1 MIPDRGRIVLVG
13 ASTAGEAF
21 VSRLRELG
29 HEGEIVV
36 VDRDARMPYDRP
48 PLSKG
53 YLTDPDDTDI
63 GVDWADGTSIVS
75 ADVTGVDP
83 VAKTLAVVDPDG
95 VARAVPFDTLVIA
108 AGATPVSLPI
118 EREGVL
124 HFRSV
129 EDSETIRAA
138 AGPGSRVGIIGAGAI
153 GAELAT
159 SLSHNGAAV
168 VLLDKADRPLERLLV
183 GYLGAD
189 VTSWLQSTGVDCRWG
204 VDIERIAG
212 TPGDWTVDL
221 GDGSQLGFDVLVS
234 AVGVRPTVA
243 WLADSGLLTEGQLIC
258 DADGRVLSAEGPQPD
273 IFAIGDVVTRALPT
287 GETCR
292 TESWTAAK
300 EHGAQLAEWLSGV
313 PVTPAELPYFW
324 TDVAGRKI
332 QVLGT
337 LRREGSIEVEFENT
351 SRGGVV
357 YRVDGDDGST
367 GWIGVN
373 APARI
378 AVLRMSTHASLEG
391 TGND

>member
-63 GVDWADGTSIVS
+63 DVDWADGTSIVS
-75 ADVTGVDP
+75 AEATGVDP

-95 VARAVPFDTLVIA
+95 VSRAVPFDTLVIA

-189 VTSWLQSTGVDCRWG
+189 VTSWCSRQES
-204 VDIERIAG
+204 IAG
-212 TPGDWTVDL
+212 G
-221 GDGSQLGFDVLVS
+221 
-234 AVGVRPTVA
+234 
-243 WLADSGLLTEGQLIC
+243 
-258 DADGRVLSAEGPQPD
+258 
-273 IFAIGDVVTRALPT
+273 
-287 GETCR
+287 
-292 TESWTAAK
+292 
-300 EHGAQLAEWLSGV
+300 
-313 PVTPAELPYFW
+313 
-324 TDVAGRKI
+324 
-332 QVLGT
+332 
-337 LRREGSIEVEFENT
+337 GSISSGSPERLATGPST
-351 SRGGVV
+351 SA
-357 YRVDGDDGST
+357 T
-367 GWIGVN
+367 G
-373 APARI
+373 
-378 AVLRMSTHASLEG
+378 ASLAS
-391 TGND
+391 TCS